1 MDTKILIE
9 KKRGIEIELREM
21 LKDWIRDNNKEDQQR
36 KDDLEGSRCRALL
49 MDHSAIDFKSVFKE
63 GY

>member
-21 LKDWIRDNNKEDQQR
+21 LKDWIRDNNKEDQ
-36 KDDLEGSRCRALL
+36 
-49 MDHSAIDFKSVFKE
+49 
-63 GY
+63 